1 MLRRNTLV
9 GLLSVTAVTLA
20 WVIACGS
27 SGSEDGSSDQGA
39 AGSGADG
46 AGAGNGTGSTS
57 SGTGGVGFGGSLN
70 LGGSGFGSNVSVD
83 PGGQVYCGDV
93 LCACNDGMDN
103 DDPADGLVDGFDPE
117 CTGPYDNDETSFA
130 TGIPGDNSDEKWQDC
145 FFDGNSGA
153 GDDGCRYHADC
164 LTGDLEPTD
173 PSCTVTEA
181 CVEFCTQRVSNGC
194 DCFGCCEVQD
204 GDASVFIRI
213 GESCSL
219 ENIDDETACPRCE
232 QSTQCVN
239 TCGECELCPGK
250 TAEDLPAS
258 CSENG
263 TGGGSGGG
271 YTCEG
276 GVAVCETS
284 ADCAGGYCQLGCCV
298 PIVK

>member
-9 GLLSVTAVTLA
+9 GLFSVTAVSLA
-20 WVIACGS
+20 WAIACGS
-27 SGSEDGSSDQGA
+27 SSEDAGGDQGA
-39 AGSGADG
+39 AGAGNGTAG
-46 AGAGNGTGSTS
+46 AGANNGTGSTS
-57 SGTGGVGFGGSLN
+57 SGTGGAGLGTGGSFGFGGD
-70 LGGSGFGSNVSVD
+70 VTVT
-83 PGGQVYCGDV
+83 PGGEVYCGDV
-93 LCACNDGMDN
+93 LCACNDGIDN
-103 DDPADGLVDGFDPE
+103 DEPADGLVDGFDPE

-153 GDDGCRYHADC
+153 GDDGCRYHSGC

-173 PSCTVTEA
+173 PSCQVTEA
-181 CVEFCTQRVSNGC
+181 CVEFCAPRVSNGC
-194 DCFGCCEVQD
+194 DCFGCCEVQS

-219 ENIDDETACPRCE
+219 ENIDDEAACPRCE

-250 TAEDLPAS
+250 TEDDLPAS
-258 CSENG
+258 CSNSG

-284 ADCAGGYCQLGCCV
+284 SDCAGGYCQLGCCV